1 MEPGWIKIKTFGI
14 VVEAEIVKNMLI
26 ENDIPAVVVNKQD
39 VYIRFGNVE
48 LYVQDGNQE
57 AALQLIDEQSENT
70 ND

>member
-39 VYIRFGNVE
+39 VYVRFGNVE
-48 LYVQDGNQE
+48 LYVQDDNQE
-57 AALQLIDEQSENT
+57 AALQLIEEQSENT

>member
-48 LYVQDGNQE
+48 LYVQDGKQE

>member
-39 VYIRFGNVE
+39 VYVRFGNVE

-57 AALQLIDEQSENT
+57 TALQLIDEQSENT

>member
-39 VYIRFGNVE
+39 VYVRFGNVE

>member
-39 VYIRFGNVE
+39 VYVRFGNVE

-57 AALQLIDEQSENT
+57 AALQLINEQSENT